1 MVVADIDDF
10 DLWNLA
16 LGIKN
21 IVVFHVWYQRSAFLF
36 VVLPSLVVGRKIK
49 VIKLK
54 LESICMCDRLII
66 VHVVK
71 DTSKI
76 YFPASIINFCQLFY
90 LFLYLM
96 FAIFLLILI
105 FLL

>member
-1 MVVADIDDF
+1 
-10 DLWNLA
+10 
-16 LGIKN
+16 
-21 IVVFHVWYQRSAFLF
+21 
-36 VVLPSLVVGRKIK
+36 
-49 VIKLK
+49 
-54 LESICMCDRLII
+54 MCDRLII